1 MNAKSSLLEL
11 LCSYKLCVYF
21 RYLTCKRNSSK
32 QMLGTCFVKVSREN
46 VNEDFHFRTNM
57 CRRKLQIV
65 CFETQEP
72 RIDEIE
78 NEEKSTSQCP
88 QPPPKMT
95 GTSVTSKFNVVTKLK
110 VSAPLASDESSRF
123 KQEKSIR
130 KSDPHY
136 IQICNFYVWSHF
148 NPVSVS
154 CFVPV
159 PV

>member
-1 MNAKSSLLEL
+1 MSPRVSDLQEKFKQANA
-11 LCSYKLCVYF
+11 
-21 RYLTCKRNSSK
+21 RN
-32 QMLGTCFVKVSREN
+32 LFCE
-46 VNEDFHFRTNM
+46 
-57 CRRKLQIV
+57 
-65 CFETQEP
+65 
-72 RIDEIE
+72 
-78 NEEKSTSQCP
+78 EEKSTSQCP